1 MLRGLANEQQLQRV
15 TGYLK
20 SGKAQDARLV
30 TRSERGATRHDTL
43 ALALWCAEITGKE
56 CKEGAV
62 GRLTERVAIVTGGAQ
77 GIGGATARKL
87 AAEGANVLIAD
98 VDEVTMTAN
107 AERIRAIGGTVET
120 IVADVSDAAQTE
132 AMVDAAVAHWGAL
145 HILVNNAFSGGKAF
159 VGSAVE
165 VAEADWNRGLTLLM
179 TSIFLGV
186 KHAVPVIERSGGG
199 AIVNLSSVHGL
210 LMAPRKLVYEA
221 GKSAVIG
228 MTRQMAIDFGPLGIR
243 VNAICPGHIVTER
256 ITPQWEAHPDGLRYF
271 EQQYPVR
278 RTGVPEDIANAI
290 SFLCSDE
297 ATFITGQAI
306 AVDGGLTLQLQED
319 LAVTL
324 AHYLHEHPDPQLP
337 Y

>member
-1 MLRGLANEQQLQRV
+1 MEA
-15 TGYLK
+15 
-20 SGKAQDARLV
+20 AM
-30 TRSERGATRHDTL
+30 
-43 ALALWCAEITGKE
+43 
-56 CKEGAV
+56 
-62 GRLTERVAIVTGGAQ
+62 GRLAERVAIVTGGAQ

-87 AAEGANVLIAD
+87 AAEGAKVLIAD
-98 VDEVTMTAN
+98 IDEATMAQN
-107 AERIRAIGGTVET
+107 AARIRAAGGTVET
-120 IVADVSDAAQTE
+120 IVADVSQSE
-132 AMVDAAVAHWGAL
+132 QNKRMIDAAVDHWGAL
-145 HILVNNAFSGGKAF
+145 HLLVNNAFAGGKELH
-159 VGSAVE
+159 GSAVE
-165 VAEADWNRGLTLLM
+165 VPEEEWNRGLAILM

-186 KHAVPVIERSGGG
+186 KHAVPVMERAGGG

-271 EQQYPVR
+271 ARQYPVR
-278 RTGVPEDIANAI
+278 RTGVPDDIANAI
-290 SFLCSDE
+290 AFLCSDE
-297 ATFITGQAI
+297 ASFITGQAL

-319 LAVTL
+319 FAVDM
-324 AHYLHEHPDPQLP
+324 AHYLRDQPDTWLP